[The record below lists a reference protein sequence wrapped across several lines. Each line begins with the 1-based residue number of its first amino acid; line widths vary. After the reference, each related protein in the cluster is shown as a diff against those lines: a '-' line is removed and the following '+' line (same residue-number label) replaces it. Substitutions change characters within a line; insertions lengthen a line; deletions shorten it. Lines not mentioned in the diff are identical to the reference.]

1 VPRTGAHLPCHHS
14 HGADVRMRALDALS
28 IRVTSAWVIM
38 KGVIELALQFVA
50 VDVELWNDECKRQ
63 NML

>member
-1 VPRTGAHLPCHHS
+1 
-14 HGADVRMRALDALS
+14 MRALDALS